1 MQCTFLWHLRFALTL
16 QRLPTTLFRF
26 RFEGVKDGGADK
38 QIGKCTHDQGYRAHI
53 LFLHSSFRRVMGE
66 LILCSVASPP
76 LAVQFAGLFLAAAA
90 AHLAKRAAP
99 AVVHMNPA
107 RPFRLP
113 RLTLK
118 GQTTQIGLRPKPTR
132 RLHSSFVV
140 SAAFLFSANSLSTLI
155 ALKIISLGANGS
167 GASAGAGAGFTF
179 FFFF

>member
-1 MQCTFLWHLRFALTL
+1 
-16 QRLPTTLFRF
+16 
-26 RFEGVKDGGADK
+26 
-38 QIGKCTHDQGYRAHI
+38 
-53 LFLHSSFRRVMGE
+53 MGE

-179 FFFF
+179 FFFLVG